1 MGKGNRNKLD
11 RAQMQIDSPEA
22 YLAERRK
29 LNKNKKKQGTGVAIT
44 CIVLVAVI
52 VLSILMGALSGLGIF
67 ARMTNSLKTENFKV
81 TESMM
86 QFYYNEYIMNWVNTG
101 SNQLYIMYGMVNFT
115 SDLRDQKCT
124 LIENGTWYDYFM
136 DASIENAIMYLEYA
150 EGAKA
155 VGLSLTDEDYA
166 EIDEL
171 VDSIKKTLKQS
182 GETIADRYGESVS
195 ANDIRKCYELIQ
207 LASKFNDYKMEILEK
222 EIRDNGERIELY
234 PENHKEDF
242 YTAKYMSYT
251 ITVRSDDA
259 KFAGNDAALEAAK
272 ADAKAKAEI
281 IASAKDADSFFKEI
295 QNYIETVEKAE
306 KEESTTTGKELQSTT
321 GTGTTAAATTT
332 KEPTKEDYEH
342 EISYATSSE
351 LEKWIFVENASE
363 NDCKVITEESTTT
376 TKDSTGATKKV
387 NIYKYTAYLV
397 IKTPSL
403 NKDLTGNIGYI
414 ITTDKTVAEE
424 IRNAFLSGTDKTSE
438 ALEKLGQN
446 KNKELSVSG
455 STVQLGSGSSKNA
468 QMDAFASA
476 YSEFDAWLNDEARK
490 AGDLSEVITI
500 KPTKDGAT
508 TYYVVGYFEDWSDPV
523 WLAQAV
529 GSLVSEEMEEWYKG
543 VDGNGGQ
550 LALTPVTSKAHSL
563 KGVKTSAYLFNLSY
577 SMMYYGSS
585 N

>member
-52 VLSILMGALSGLGIF
+52 VLSLLMGALSGLGIF
-67 ARMTNSLKTENFKV
+67 ARMTNSLKTENFHV
-81 TESMM
+81 TESML

-136 DASIENAIMYLEYA
+136 DATIENVKMYLEYA

-155 VGLSLTDEDYA
+155 TGLSLDDEDYA
-166 EIDEL
+166 EIDDL

-182 GETIADRYGESVS
+182 GEKISDRYGESVS
-195 ANDIRKCYELIQ
+195 AGDIRKCYELIQ

-259 KFAGNDAALEAAK
+259 KFKGDDAALEAAK
-272 ADAKAKAEI
+272 ADAMKNAEL

-295 QNYIETVEKAE
+295 QTYLEAVEKAE
-306 KEESTTTGKELQSTT
+306 AEENATTKPAITTEGKTT
-321 GTGTTAAATTT
+321 AATTT

-363 NDCKVITEESTTT
+363 NDGKVITESSTTT
-376 TKDSTGATKKV
+376 TKDSTGATKMV

-446 KNKELSVSG
+446 KNKELSVAG
-455 STVQLGSGSSKNA
+455 STIQLGSGSSKNA
-468 QMDAFASA
+468 QMDAFASS
-476 YSEFDAWLNDEARK
+476 YSEFDAWLNDAARK

-508 TYYVVGYFEDWSDPV
+508 TYYVVGYFQDWSDPV

-529 GSLVSEEMEEWYKG
+529 GSLVSEEMDEWYKG
-543 VDGNGGQ
+543 VDGKGGQ
-550 LALTPVTSKAHSL
+550 LALTPVTTKDRSL
-563 KGVKTSAYLFNLSY
+563 KGIKTSTYLFNLSY
-577 SMMYYGSS
+577 SMSYYSS
-585 N
+585 AT